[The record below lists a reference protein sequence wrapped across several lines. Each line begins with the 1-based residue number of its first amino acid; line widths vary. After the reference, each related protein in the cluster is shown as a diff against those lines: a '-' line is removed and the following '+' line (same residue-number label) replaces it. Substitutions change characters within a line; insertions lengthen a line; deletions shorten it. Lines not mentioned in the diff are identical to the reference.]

1 MGSDSDW
8 LRDRGRVV
16 TRRRGRLMSA
26 VVSGMSEYRTAC
38 SLIFLCSQSK
48 TAGKD
53 TGTVKRTYVYRVNLY
68 LFVQ

>member
-1 MGSDSDW
+1 
-8 LRDRGRVV
+8 
-16 TRRRGRLMSA
+16 MSA

-38 SLIFLCSQSK
+38 SLIFLYSQSK